1 MFKSENPSAH
11 PEGYLKDINPDSEEV
26 LRNAVV
32 EENLNDIVAKSPMN
46 IEIPG
51 SAFNIKENKGN
62 NTVRFQALRE
72 GYFCLDKD
80 SKEDGLILNRIVSL
94 KEDAAKNEQ

>member
-1 MFKSENPSAH
+1 M
-11 PEGYLKDINPDSEEV
+11 KDINPDSEEV

-32 EENLNDIVAKSPMN
+32 EENLKDIVAKSPMN

-94 KEDAAKNEQ
+94 KEDAAKK

>member
-1 MFKSENPSAH
+1 M
-11 PEGYLKDINPDSEEV
+11 KDINPDSEEV

-32 EENLNDIVAKSPMN
+32 EENLKDIVAKSPMN

-62 NTVRFQALRE
+62 NTVRFQALRRLLLL
-72 GYFCLDKD
+72 GQRF
-80 SKEDGLILNRIVSL
+80 KEDGLILNRIVSL